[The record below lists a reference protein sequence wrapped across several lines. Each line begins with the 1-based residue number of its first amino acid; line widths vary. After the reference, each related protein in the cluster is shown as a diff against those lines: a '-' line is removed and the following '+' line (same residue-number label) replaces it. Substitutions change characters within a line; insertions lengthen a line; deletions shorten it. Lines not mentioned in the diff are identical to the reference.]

1 MKKILFLLFL
11 FSFAIASALNC
22 SVCRKKIKGKYMQSK
37 DKKIFCS
44 KTCFAQTAPKC
55 NSCKNPCV
63 EGVFTFMKKTYCSKN
78 CLEKVSRCNS
88 CSTPTSK
95 IFIIVA
101 PDGEKL
107 FFCSNCVKNPK
118 CFFCTFPRKTKKI
131 YDGRHVCSICL
142 KNAVT
147 SHDEIRKIFRKIR
160 HKLHRMYGFDIN
172 HTIELNIISLPQ
184 LEKLS
189 RDIYKMENGSRVAL
203 MRYEF
208 TVNEKSDWRGRR
220 SKSLAKERC
229 RMFLL
234 DNIPLDILEDSIAHE
249 LTHDYLRHNVGKVEN
264 LSVEEGFA
272 EAIAAEY
279 NKTVRRTKL
288 NTRKQNTPDPV
299 YGDGYRKMSAML
311 KKLGFKKTVQY
322 IKTQHSKALF

>member
-1 MKKILFLLFL
+1 
-11 FSFAIASALNC
+11 
-22 SVCRKKIKGKYMQSK
+22 
-37 DKKIFCS
+37 
-44 KTCFAQTAPKC
+44 
-55 NSCKNPCV
+55 
-63 EGVFTFMKKTYCSKN
+63 
-78 CLEKVSRCNS
+78 
-88 CSTPTSK
+88 
-95 IFIIVA
+95 
-101 PDGEKL
+101 
-107 FFCSNCVKNPK
+107 
-118 CFFCTFPRKTKKI
+118 
-131 YDGRHVCSICL
+131 
-142 KNAVT
+142 
-147 SHDEIRKIFRKIR
+147 
-160 HKLHRMYGFDIN
+160 MYGFDIN

-234 DNIPLDILEDSIAHE
+234 DNIPLDILEDSIVHE